1 MFRRNKVYFISIAVL
16 LVILLSF
23 LVYYL
28 INNQASEKN
37 SLQYPT
43 SFLDDE
49 SVVYLGNDEVENE
62 IVFIFDYSCMWCS
75 HWMDE
80 VFPTI
85 NKLIDEEIVK
95 FRTQSMVFLSDASLQ
110 LSKID
115 QHIKEYYP
123 DKYFEIYT
131 KIIADGDDGDYE
143 QLLAHGYIEE
153 VIADFQLDDNLLLSE
168 TSIDVIFL
176 TRKYTNELHIES
188 VPTLIV
194 NGIKLADPFSI
205 EEIEKLLN

>member
-1 MFRRNKVYFISIAVL
+1 MLRRNKIYFISIISL

-28 INNQASEKN
+28 INNQTSEEN

-49 SVVYLGNDEVENE
+49 SVVYLGKDEVENE
-62 IVFIFDYSCMWCS
+62 IVFIFDYSCIWCS
-75 HWMDE
+75 HWME
-80 VFPTI
+80 EIFPAV

-110 LSKID
+110 LSKLD
-115 QHIKEYYP
+115 QNIKEYYP

-143 QLLAHGYIEE
+143 QVLAHGYIEE
-153 VIADFQLDDNLLLSE
+153 VIAEFQLDDNLLLSE
-168 TSIDVIFL
+168 TTIDAIYL
-176 TRKYTNELHIES
+176 TRKYTNELNIES

-194 NGIKLADPFSI
+194 NGIKIVDPFSI
-205 EEIEKLLN
+205 EEIEKLLH